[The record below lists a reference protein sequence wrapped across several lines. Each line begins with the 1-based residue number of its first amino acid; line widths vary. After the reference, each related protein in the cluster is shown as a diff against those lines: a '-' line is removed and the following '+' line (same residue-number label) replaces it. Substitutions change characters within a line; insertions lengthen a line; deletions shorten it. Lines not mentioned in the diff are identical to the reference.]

1 MLFRFALFA
10 SAALALVLGGNAHG
24 AALVYGTYY
33 DESNFATCS
42 NTTICRAN
50 FSQTPADKLLM
61 VTKVAC
67 QITSTAPAATGM
79 LHIST
84 GFGGGALSRY
94 LPLAFQTPQLIGSLY
109 FVSIEA
115 NAHFLVGQGRFPF
128 VTLTTQAP
136 ANITSFCTIVGDLVT
151 PIS

>member
-1 MLFRFALFA
+1 M
-10 SAALALVLGGNAHG
+10 
-24 AALVYGTYY
+24 
-33 DESNFATCS
+33 
-42 NTTICRAN
+42 
-50 FSQTPADKLLM
+50 
-61 VTKVAC
+61 
-67 QITSTAPAATGM
+67 
-79 LHIST
+79 
-84 GFGGGALSRY
+84 SRY
-94 LPLAFQTPQLIGSLY
+94 LPLAFQTPQLIGGLY